1 MKERKRK
8 KERKKKENEWE
19 KQGWLWGCQVGG
31 CCRLEMRNDAG

>member
-19 KQGWLWGCQVGG
+19 KQGWLWEAK
-31 CCRLEMRNDAG
+31 LEAAAG